1 MNIKKFYADTARE
14 ALRQVRDDLGPDAVI
29 LSNQRVG
36 GKIEIMAALASD
48 VSALTTTGGTPNR
61 KASPPPPPVP
71 AAKAPT
77 PAIQA
82 YESAAQPYYF
92 PGQVPPPA
100 AAPVSAPPA
109 PSKKPKR
116 GGAKFEMEDPPAEAH
131 TQDDADNDNLRDLE
145 QEIKFLR
152 NMLEGQLAGF
162 AWGEVGRR
170 QPAKLELMRRMLAA
184 GFSPVLARQLLEK
197 MPANFDAGKGLPW
210 LNTALVNSLRAV
222 SRDHD
227 LVNAGGVY
235 ALVGPTGVG
244 KTTTVAKLAARCTLK
259 FGANQV
265 ALITTDSFRIGAH
278 EQLRIYGKILGIPV
292 YAVKEEGDLQF
303 TLSDVRDKHLVL
315 IDTVG
320 MSQRDQRVAEQVAF
334 LCGNSRE
341 VKRLL
346 LLSGNAQG
354 GTLDDV
360 VRAYRGVG
368 LEGCI
373 LTKIDEAINIGAALD
388 VMIRHRLLLHYVT
401 NGQRVPE
408 DLHLANPIF
417 LVDRVFKQAGEAS
430 PFTLQDDEYPLI
442 AGNCATV
449 DSRLMGGF
457 DMGEQHA

>member
-36 GKIEIMAALASD
+36 GKIEIMAAPAADVAAIVSGGGPASRQ
-48 VSALTTTGGTPNR
+48 AAPM
-61 KASPPPPPVP
+61 PVP
-71 AAKAPT
+71 ADAPE
-77 PAIQA
+77 PRP
-82 YESAAQPYYF
+82 QPYFF
-92 PGQVPPPA
+92 PGQLPPATAAKAKTGGIKFEVEEIPEKTPPPD
-100 AAPVSAPPA
+100 VL
-109 PSKKPKR
+109 
-116 GGAKFEMEDPPAEAH
+116 G
-131 TQDDADNDNLRDLE
+131 NDNLHDLE

-152 NMLEGQLAGF
+152 NMLEGQLASF
-162 AWGEVGRR
+162 AWGEIGRR
-170 QPAKLELMRRMLAA
+170 QPAKLELMRRLLAA

-197 MPANFDAGKGLPW
+197 MPADFDSNQGLPW
-210 LNTALVNSLRAV
+210 LKSALVKNLRVA
-222 SRDHD
+222 SKGHD
-227 LVNAGGVY
+227 LVNEGGTY

-303 TLSDVRDKHLVL
+303 TLADVRDKHLVL

-388 VMIRHRLLLHYVT
+388 VIIRHRLLLHYVT

-408 DLHLANPIF
+408 DMHLANPIY
-417 LVDRVFKQAGEAS
+417 LVDRVFKQASEPS
-430 PFTLQDDEYPLI
+430 PFVPQEDEYPLMVA
-442 AGNCATV
+442 AGTSS
-449 DSRLMGGF
+449 DSNAQLLGGF
-457 DMGEQHA
+457 DTGGRRG